1 MNYDEAEKQAICVL
15 DDEFNNNFQVFGNEL
30 AGHDLMLY
38 ALQNW
43 FNASG
48 KNKVHFADDL
58 EFAISAIRTHW
69 TDQKKAN
76 LADEILTESGGKVD
90 TETGEW
96 I

>member
-1 MNYDEAEKQAICVL
+1 MNYDKALAQANCVL
-15 DDEFNNNFQVFGNEL
+15 DDEFNNDFQVFDDAI
-30 AGHDLMLY
+30 AGEDSIMF